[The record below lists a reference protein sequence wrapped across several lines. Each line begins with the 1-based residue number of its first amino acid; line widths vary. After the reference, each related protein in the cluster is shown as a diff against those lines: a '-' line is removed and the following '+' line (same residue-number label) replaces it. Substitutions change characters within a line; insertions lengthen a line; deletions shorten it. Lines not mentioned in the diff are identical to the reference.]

1 MKGLFK
7 LPMLVVLVVAV
18 LIAAGLVARVTGLWP
33 AGEATHARPHQRV
46 P

>member
-7 LPMLVVLVVAV
+7 LPMIIIFVVAS
-18 LIAAGLVARVTGLWP
+18 LIAAGLVARLTGLWP
-33 AGEATHARPHQRV
+33 AGEPTHARPQQRV